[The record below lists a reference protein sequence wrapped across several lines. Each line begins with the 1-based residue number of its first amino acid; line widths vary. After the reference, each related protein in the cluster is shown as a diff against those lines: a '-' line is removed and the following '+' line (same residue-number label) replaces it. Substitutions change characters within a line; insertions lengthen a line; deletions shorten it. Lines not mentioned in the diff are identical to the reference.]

1 MSPTVFRHKGFRFF
15 FFSKEESRK
24 HVHVYCGNGEAK
36 FWLEPNIE
44 LAENYGLTRKQLG
57 EVHGIIEGRKDEIIN
72 AWKRHL
78 GS

>member
-1 MSPTVFRHKGFRFF
+1 M
-15 FFSKEESRK
+15 
-24 HVHVYCGNGEAK
+24 YCGNGEAK

-57 EVHGIIEGRKDEIIN
+57 EVQGIIEGRKDEIID
-72 AWKRHL
+72 AWKKHL